1 MWGRAILSNGQE
13 EVPGRIPYV
22 KGAFWKSDD
31 PDLSMHDWVWQ
42 RCRFW
47 LTEFNKVLL
56 VRRYIYSNLEEIIE
70 RLGLIER
77 RCDKLLRFAP
87 FHCVTI
93 FGTSL
98 ASPSAALLSL
108 TDSPLCDGDAR

>member
-1 MWGRAILSNGQE
+1 MTLRRRSDSGGAEIRRIAAMPASAKMMTHRSARGSVHMWGRIIFRIGQE

-56 VRRYIYSNLEEIIE
+56 ARRYFHSNLEE
-70 RLGLIER
+70 
-77 RCDKLLRFAP
+77 
-87 FHCVTI
+87 
-93 FGTSL
+93 
-98 ASPSAALLSL
+98 
-108 TDSPLCDGDAR
+108 